1 MKEQEKFNLSLTIF
15 LSLGFFINILCLTFY
30 YSQVSITL
38 FQYLGSYGLVG
49 FWIAF
54 FNIIPIVVIPIISSV
69 SDKTRT
75 KYGRRMPYLMVGIPI
90 SAIFFVLI
98 STVNPNSDPLWL
110 LLLYMFIFTL
120 VMSSFRSQTI
130 ALMPDFIKPVHRSKG
145 YAVFNF
151 IASVGSILAYT
162 ISFLLV
168 PISFTLGFLTIA
180 IIMVLCLILM
190 LLKVNENDSYG
201 YQLILEMDEQ
211 KDKKTK
217 YNEGPF
223 QSLFEG
229 IRYIVTNKDKS
240 AIAILIGIFFYSA
253 GLYGLRSLFS
263 VYATD
268 VLKLERG
275 PAGTMLV
282 FLSFSFILM
291 TIPSGI
297 IGTKIGRKLTIKI
310 GLVKFTFGMT
320 LCHFFQTPLMII
332 IGLIIAG
339 AGFSFVVIHAVVI
352 LWELVPS
359 NKNTGTST
367 GLYFLAIFLG
377 AIIGPI
383 VIGFIID
390 FLGTDLFFLIISLFF
405 IAGLVSMFFV
415 KGGEAGDVEAPVGTE

>member
-1 MKEQEKFNLSLTIF
+1 MNEQEKFNLRLTVF
-15 LSLGFFINILCLTFY
+15 LSLGFFINILCFTFY

-49 FWIAF
+49 FWMAI

-69 SDKTRT
+69 SDNTRT

-110 LLLYMFIFTL
+110 LLLYMLIFTL
-120 VMSSFRSQTI
+120 SMSSFRSQTI

-151 IASVGSILAYT
+151 MASVGSITAYL

-168 PISFTLGFLTIA
+168 PISLMLGFLTIA
-180 IIMVLCLILM
+180 VIMVLCLILM
-190 LLKVNENDSYG
+190 ILRVNENDSYG
-201 YQLILEMDEQ
+201 YQLIIEMEKE
-211 KDKKTK
+211 KDKKSK
-217 YNEGPF
+217 NDKGPF
-223 QSLFEG
+223 QSITESF
-229 IRYIVTNKDKS
+229 RYIITNNDKS
-240 AIAILIGIFFYSA
+240 AVALLIGVFFWSA

-275 PAGTMLV
+275 FAGTMLV

-310 GLVKFTFGMT
+310 GLVNLTFGMI
-320 LCHFFQTPLMII
+320 LCQMFQTPLIII
-332 IGLIIAG
+332 IGLIFAG

-352 LWELVPS
+352 LWELIPS

-377 AIIGPI
+377 AIVGPI

-390 FLGTDLFFLIISLFF
+390 FLLGTGFFFLIILIFF
-405 IAGLVSMFFV
+405 IAGFISILFV
-415 KGGEAGDVEAPVGTE
+415 KGGEIEDISKIS